1 MVRAIILVRS
11 PKKLIAARLRKVTSV
26 SDSFPTSGQFDAVAI
41 VDVQELSEI
50 KEVAHQIQKIT
61 GVERT
66 ETMVEVQW
74 KWFKELRGKI
84 TVNIKK
90 VGNVILAVTDI
101 DKSLEFYNGIIGLP
115 IKNQRR
121 SWVDLGTTGAL
132 LSLHPASLTA
142 EHVGSSIDNGITIGF
157 LVGDVQSAVD
167 ELKEKGVKI
176 HRDIVEKDAG
186 KNAVIVDPDGYLI
199 SLFEPI
205 FGDKAEQ
212 TSGYQG
218 FTPA

>member
-1 MVRAIILVRS
+1 
-11 PKKLIAARLRKVTSV
+11 
-26 SDSFPTSGQFDAVAI
+26 
-41 VDVQELSEI
+41 
-50 KEVAHQIQKIT
+50 
-61 GVERT
+61 
-66 ETMVEVQW
+66 
-74 KWFKELRGKI
+74 
-84 TVNIKK
+84 VNIKK

-101 DKSLEFYNGIIGLP
+101 DKSLAFYHEIIGLP

-121 SWVDLGTTGAL
+121 SWVDLGTSGAI

-176 HRDIVEKDAG
+176 HRDIIEKDAG
-186 KNAVIVDPDGYLI
+186 KNAVIMDPDGYLI

-205 FGDKAEQ
+205 FSDKAQQ
-212 TSGYQG
+212 TGGYQG